1 MEHCH
6 VVVCSKRIV
15 VGDCIFFIWGWVGGR
30 GVRGCRMCGVV
41 RMTCADMCAGIVSAM
56 GGIAILSNRCIVS
69 CLRRFRVRVLK
80 SQRLYHVSLVKS
92 QCLYHVALFVA
103 ATILFKDDTTA
114 KKSVQLIK
122 SSSGIA
128 EHEEILCD
136 EPTGNFNNITL
147 EHVNEMKNDT
157 IDG

>member
-41 RMTCADMCAGIVSAM
+41 RMTCAGMCAGIVSAM

-69 CLRRFRVRVLK
+69 FLRRFRVRVLQVTA
-80 SQRLYHVSLVKS
+80 SLQRFVGQVPVSLPCCVV
-92 QCLYHVALFVA
+92 LVA
-103 ATILFKDDTTA
+103 AATLFKDDTTA
-114 KKSVQLIK
+114 EKKRAIDHV
-122 SSSGIA
+122 
-128 EHEEILCD
+128 
-136 EPTGNFNNITL
+136 FNMDCRT
-147 EHVNEMKNDT
+147 
-157 IDG
+157 